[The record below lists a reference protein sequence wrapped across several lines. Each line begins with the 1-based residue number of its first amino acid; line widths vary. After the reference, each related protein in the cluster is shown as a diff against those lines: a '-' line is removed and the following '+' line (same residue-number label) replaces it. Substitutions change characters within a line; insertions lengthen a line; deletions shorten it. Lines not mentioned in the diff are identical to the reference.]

1 MTAKE
6 LKWSKYSSDQLEAA
20 TQGTYGIGV
29 NPEAVREL
37 LQATKI
43 LLGQFE
49 KESVSESNIIAINR
63 ARAAIKKAT
72 L

>member
-1 MTAKE
+1 MSENKPFPKTLANAAKA
-6 LKWSKYSSDQLEAA
+6 YD
-20 TQGTYGIGV
+20 GTYGIGV

-37 LQATKI
+37 LQATNI

-49 KESVSESNIIAINR
+49 KEAVSESNIIAINR